1 MEAIPEE
8 ERHRYISTD
17 QDYLLRSRATE
28 QYACIV
34 VDFFCE
40 RVDRI
45 FRDVLRPVY
54 KCGET
59 ITRFESQHRG
69 SIHAHVLA
77 HFPQGPSAPEQALA
91 FKQPASTAQELKD
104 RLECM
109 QMTLDKETDPK
120 ARAEIEQG
128 VKDVNKELEDV
139 KAADPARQKAIKFY
153 VQDLGFSELHPNLD
167 PYRWK
172 PPFGNNSAEPL
183 QNVLRQTLAENMESA
198 EDLQI
203 AYERLVNRI
212 HVHNH
217 TFS

>member
-1 MEAIPEE
+1 METIPDEDK
-8 ERHRYISTD
+8 HRYITTE

-28 QYACIV
+28 KYAFIV
-34 VDFFCE
+34 TDYFCE
-40 RVDRI
+40 RIDRL
-45 FRDVLRPVY
+45 FNEVLRPVY

-77 HFPQGPSAPEQALA
+77 HFPQGLSAPEQAVA
-91 FKQPASTAQELKD
+91 FKAHPSTVEQLEE
-104 RLECM
+104 RLEGIHKD
-109 QMTLDKETDPK
+109 LEEETRPECIADYEAGINQINKDLEK
-120 ARAEIEQG
+120 A
-128 VKDVNKELEDV
+128 
-139 KAADPARQKAIKFY
+139 KAAIPARQKAIKFY
-153 VQDLGFSELHPNLD
+153 VQDMGFSELHPNLD

>member
-8 ERHRYISTD
+8 ERHQYITTD

-28 QYACIV
+28 KYAMIV
-34 VDFFCE
+34 TDFFCE
-40 RVDRI
+40 RIDRL
-45 FRDVLRPVY
+45 FNEVLRPVY

-77 HFPQGPSAPEQALA
+77 HFPQGLSAPEQAVA
-91 FKQPASTAQELKD
+91 FKAHSSTVQQLED

-153 VQDLGFSELHPNLD
+153 VQDMGFSELHPNLD

>member
-1 MEAIPEE
+1 MEAIPKE
-8 ERHRYISTD
+8 ERHQYITTD

-28 QYACIV
+28 KYAMIV
-34 VDFFCE
+34 TDFFCE
-40 RVDRI
+40 RIDRL
-45 FRDVLRPVY
+45 FKEVLRPVY

-91 FKQPASTAQELKD
+91 FKQPASTAQELKE

-128 VKDVNKELEDV
+128 IKDDNKELEDV
-139 KAADPARQKAIKFY
+139 KATIPAREKVIDFY
-153 VQDLGFSELHPNLD
+153 VQDLGFSEVHPNLN
-167 PYRWK
+167 PVQWK
-172 PPFGNNSAEPL
+172 PPYGQNCTEPPE
-183 QNVLRQTLAENMESA
+183 NVLRQTLAEKMESA
-198 EDLQI
+198 QKLQV
-203 AYERLVNRI
+203 AYERLVNRV

-217 TFS
+217 TFR